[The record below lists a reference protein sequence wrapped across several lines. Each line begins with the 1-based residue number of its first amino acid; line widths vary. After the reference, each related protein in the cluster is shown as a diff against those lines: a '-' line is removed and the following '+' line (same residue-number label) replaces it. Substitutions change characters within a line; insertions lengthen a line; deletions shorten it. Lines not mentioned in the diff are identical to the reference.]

1 MKEGKRV
8 FITDCEGPISK
19 NDNAFELASHFIPE
33 GERFYM
39 QISRYDDVLAYVVK
53 REGYNA
59 GDTLKLIVPFLKAYG
74 ATNAK
79 IAKLSAQNIV
89 LMPGIKET
97 LQFVQEMPSFIVS
110 TSYEHYIRTLCNV
123 LDFPYSNVYCTCLDI
138 DSHSVSSAELERLK
152 EFRRQIHRLPLIEFS
167 KNNTSLQDLSE
178 TDQRTIEQLN
188 DIFWE
193 KIRSM
198 ESNVFLKEIKPIGGV
213 EKAKAAEDIV
223 YRSKTSLRDVI
234 YVGDS
239 ITDVE
244 CFRLIRKN
252 GGVTISFNGN
262 EYAVI
267 EADIAILSNNALP
280 IAVIAQ
286 AYGKYGSDS
295 VYDLVNNWKREKLS
309 RFKVVPALLKA
320 VEQTFPHVLPAVS
333 RVTKSNVERLAKES
347 SSFRKRVRGE
357 EVGRLG

>member
-8 FITDCEGPISK
+8 FITDCEGPVSK
-19 NDNAFELASHFIPE
+19 NDNAFELTSHFIPE
-33 GERFYM
+33 GERFYT

-53 REGYNA
+53 REGHNA

-79 IAKLSAQNIV
+79 IAELSAQNIV

-97 LQFVQEMPSFIVS
+97 LQFVHEMPSFIVS
-110 TSYEHYIRTLCNV
+110 TSYEYYIRTLCDV
-123 LDFPYSNVYCTCLDI
+123 LDFPYSNAYCTCLDI
-138 DSHSVSSAELERLK
+138 DSHSVSSAERERLK
-152 EFRRQIHRLPLIEFS
+152 KFRRQIRRLPLIEFS
-167 KNNTSLQDLSE
+167 KEVTSLQDLSE

-193 KIRSM
+193 KITNM
-198 ESNVFLKEIKPIGGV
+198 ESGVFLKEVKPIGGL
-213 EKAKAAEDIV
+213 EKVKAAEDIV
-223 YRSKTSLRDVI
+223 DRSRTSLGDVI

-244 CFRLIRKN
+244 CFRLVREN

-262 EYAVI
+262 EYAVR
-267 EADIAILSNNALP
+267 EADIAILSNNTLA
-280 IAVIAQ
+280 IAIVAQ
-286 AYGKYGSDS
+286 AYGKFGLDS
-295 VYDLVNNWKREKLS
+295 VYDLVDSWKKEELS

-320 VEQTFPHVLPAVS
+320 VEQTFPHVLPKVS
-333 RVTKSNVERLAKES
+333 RITKSNVERLAKES